1 MRGTLLQTAPLGG
14 QCRSRVGLAGRDSLH
29 HRRFRLLCET
39 VFEREHPQ
47 VCADGIQQLS
57 RAQQIVGITRPAELG
72 IACCERLVDQQ
83 PAGRKRIYQRG
94 EERAVQIVGDDDY
107 VELRVTQWPGTGLQ
121 IGRDELDIR
130 IAGKRLR
137 GRRIAI
143 QRGHF
148 ATACSQQP
156 CMTAAAGC
164 DVERTAAGADTM

>member
-1 MRGTLLQTAPLGG
+1 MLGTLLQTAPLGG

-47 VCADGIQQLS
+47 VCAEGIQQLS

-83 PAGRKRIYQRG
+83 AAGRKRPYQRG

-107 VELRVTQWPGTGLQ
+107 VELRVTQWPGTSLQ
-121 IGRDELDIR
+121 ICRDEFDIR
-130 IAGKRLR
+130 IAGQSLR
-137 GRRIAI
+137 RRRIAI
-143 QRGHF
+143 QRDYL
-148 ATACSQQP
+148 ATACGQQP
-156 CMTAAAGC
+156 CMTAAAAC
-164 DVERTAAGADTM
+164 DVERTAAGTDAV